1 MYSLFANLQDFLALK
16 NVLIIIR
23 IGDFMYLT
31 IKNSGENE
39 LIINKSRFICHIS
52 RANTKEEAEE
62 FIKTIRKKHYNATHN
77 CYAYIIGKDRLL
89 QKANDDGEPSGTAG
103 IPMLE
108 VLRKNNLTDIVCV
121 VTRYFG
127 GIKLGAGGLIRAY
140 SNSVSEAIKV
150 VGIVQIKT
158 MQKIIVELEYAQ
170 IGLFDHKLS
179 NYQVINKEYTEKVK
193 YTYLVDI
200 DNVDNFINYIIELT
214 NDKISYQI
222 TEQELCEV
230 DFNF

>member
-1 MYSLFANLQDFLALK
+1 
-16 NVLIIIR
+16 
-23 IGDFMYLT
+23 
-31 IKNSGENE
+31 
-39 LIINKSRFICHIS
+39 
-52 RANTKEEAEE
+52 
-62 FIKTIRKKHYNATHN
+62 
-77 CYAYIIGKDRLL
+77 
-89 QKANDDGEPSGTAG
+89 
-103 IPMLE
+103 
-108 VLRKNNLTDIVCV
+108 
-121 VTRYFG
+121 
-127 GIKLGAGGLIRAY
+127 
-140 SNSVSEAIKV
+140 
-150 VGIVQIKT
+150 